1 MLSIVSLPERVLLSL
16 DVVDLRKGHA
26 GLLGVVESVLNKD
39 ATDGVLYL
47 FSNRSRTLLKG
58 IFWDRTGYIVISKR
72 LEGGTFSIPLRE
84 STMELNSTSLRFLL
98 DGLRLLT

>member
-1 MLSIVSLPERVLLSL
+1 MSEISFPARVILSL
-16 DVVDLRKGHA
+16 DVVDLRKGQA
-26 GLLGVVESVLNKD
+26 GLLGIVEAVLKKD

-72 LEGGTFSIPLRE
+72 LEGGRFTIPLRE
-84 STMELNSTSLRFLL
+84 STMELKSGSLRLLL
-98 DGLRLLT
+98 DGLRILV